1 MERPLLAALVSGK
14 LGEWLKLVCL
24 QWEVEWNDLHCLFD
38 VDSVVDLFSTNLK
51 TVKCHAARITATELT
66 CVHFASPS
74 GLVLGLSTVNQ
85 ARVRV
90 NVALYWPKKPQNSG
104 NLQAQSCSEHT
115 GIVRRPVTNTSP
127 AACRATI
134 PGMLSDN

>member
-24 QWEVEWNDLHCLFD
+24 QWEVEWNDLHCLFNL
-38 VDSVVDLFSTNLK
+38 DSVVALFSTNLK

-74 GLVLGLSTVNQ
+74 GLVLGLSTVN
-85 ARVRV
+85 RRGHELMLLSTGPR
-90 NVALYWPKKPQNSG
+90 NLKTLGIFRLSRAL
-104 NLQAQSCSEHT
+104 
-115 GIVRRPVTNTSP
+115 NTL
-127 AACRATI
+127 
-134 PGMLSDN
+134 GLFVDL